1 MSTVETTKTKKK
13 APTKKKYLETALEKG
28 WNDVLGQK
36 QVTRQKLTDDG
47 QALIDAAGNPV
58 METVTVP
65 CLTKIDVIPFGEE
78 PLAEGEKRLTTSYS
92 PPAMDDCFNHAV
104 YYSYVANTALRAYK
118 AACDKLEKA
127 NANGGFLPEVEKKA
141 VDPSKSLKAKYEAAA
156 NKKLAD
162 DREAIAQR
170 LFERGAAGSI
180 EEARELV
187 GLMG

>member
-1 MSTVETTKTKKK
+1 MSTVNTETKKK

-28 WNDVLGQK
+28 WNDVVGQK
-36 QVTRQKLTDDG
+36 QVTRQKMTEDG
-47 QALIDAAGNPV
+47 QAVIDASGNPV
-58 METVTVP
+58 MEMVTVP

-141 VDPSKSLKAKYEAAA
+141 APSKSLKAKYEAAA

-170 LFERGAAGSI
+170 LFERGAAASI